1 MTLEPFC
8 VGGVKFQRQW
18 TGSKEAVNGNPPP
31 FSRSPAPSLLT
42 PTPIFLPHTFGFS
55 PSSTLPMAALSSPF
69 NRLISSF
76 KLAIVVGELLA
87 GQAAGRPPLP
97 QREVFLG
104 NGTVKNWRL
113 QSFGGN
119 L

>member
-1 MTLEPFC
+1 
-8 VGGVKFQRQW
+8 
-18 TGSKEAVNGNPPP
+18 
-31 FSRSPAPSLLT
+31 
-42 PTPIFLPHTFGFS
+42 
-55 PSSTLPMAALSSPF
+55 MAALSGQF
-69 NRLISSF
+69 DRLISSL
-76 KLAIVVGELLA
+76 KLAIVVGGLLA
-87 GQAAGRPPLP
+87 GQAASRPPLP